1 MAITR
6 NKKEEIVSDLNTW
19 AQKSQ
24 AIIIVKYGGMTMPQ
38 LDKVRHAMRKAEGE
52 FHVSKNTLATKV
64 LKEHSLNVP
73 EKWLTGQTAMS
84 FCFKDPAAVAKSL
97 GDLGKEFDKLQ
108 VVGGVLSGKALDADG
123 IKALA
128 SLPPLEVLRAQILG
142 ALSAPASSIVGA
154 LNSAV
159 GSVMYA
165 LQAKVDKEQPA
176 SS

>member
-1 MAITR
+1 LAISKE
-6 NKKEEIVSDLNTW
+6 KKGAALGDLKEW
-19 AQKSQ
+19 VDRSQ

-38 LDKVRHAMRKAEGE
+38 LDKVRNEMRKAQGE
-52 FHVSKNTLATKV
+52 FHVAKNTLATKV
-64 LKEHSLNVP
+64 LEEHGLSVP

-108 VVGGVLSGKALDADG
+108 VVGGVLSGKALDAEG

>member
-6 NKKEEIVSDLNTW
+6 NKKEEIVGDLNDW

-52 FHVSKNTLATKV
+52 FHVTKNTLATKV
-64 LKEHSLNVP
+64 LKEHGLKVP

-108 VVGGVLSGKALDADG
+108 VMGGVMSGTTMDAEG

-128 SLPPLEVLRAQILG
+128 SLPSLDVLRAQIIG
-142 ALSAPASSIVGA
+142 TLSGPASGLVSV
-154 LNSAV
+154 LNAAV
-159 GSVMYA
+159 GSVMFA
-165 LQAKVDKEQPA
+165 LQAKIDKEQPA
-176 SS
+176 A

>member
-6 NKKEEIVSDLNTW
+6 NKKEEIVGELNDW

-52 FHVSKNTLATKV
+52 FHVTKNTLATKV
-64 LKEHSLNVP
+64 LKEHGLNIP
-73 EKWLTGQTAMS
+73 AKWLTGQTAMS

-108 VVGGVLSGKALDADG
+108 VMGGVMSGTTMDAEG

-128 SLPPLEVLRAQILG
+128 SLPSLDVLRAQIIG
-142 ALSAPASSIVGA
+142 ALSGPASGLVSV
-154 LNSAV
+154 LNAAV
-159 GSVMYA
+159 GGVMFA
-165 LQAKVDKEQPA
+165 LQAKIDKEQPA
-176 SS
+176 A

>member
-6 NKKEEIVSDLNTW
+6 NKKEEIVGDLNDW

-52 FHVSKNTLATKV
+52 FHVTKNTLATKV
-64 LKEHSLNVP
+64 LNEHGLKVP
-73 EKWLTGQTAMS
+73 EKWLKGQTAMS

-108 VVGGVLSGKALDADG
+108 VMGGVMSGTTMDAEG

-128 SLPPLEVLRAQILG
+128 SLPSLDVLRAQIIG
-142 ALSAPASSIVGA
+142 ALSGPASGLVGV

-159 GSVMYA
+159 GSVMFA
-165 LQAKVDKEQPA
+165 LQARIDKEQPA
-176 SS
+176 A

>member
-6 NKKEEIVSDLNTW
+6 NKKEEIVGDLNDW

-52 FHVSKNTLATKV
+52 FHVTKNTLATKV
-64 LKEHSLNVP
+64 LKEHGLIVP
-73 EKWLTGQTAMS
+73 EKWLKGQTAMS

-108 VVGGVLSGKALDADG
+108 VMGGVMSGTT
-123 IKALA
+123 IIVRMR
-128 SLPPLEVLRAQILG
+128 SRRR
-142 ALSAPASSIVGA
+142 SIVRVAMTAGIA
-154 LNSAV
+154 H
-159 GSVMYA
+159 
-165 LQAKVDKEQPA
+165 AKPDSIGTNARPWRFIA
-176 SS
+176 RITRSIR

>member
-6 NKKEEIVSDLNTW
+6 NKKEEIVGDLNDW

-52 FHVSKNTLATKV
+52 FHVTKNTLATKV
-64 LKEHSLNVP
+64 LKEHGLKVP

-97 GDLGKEFDKLQ
+97 GDLGKEFDKLK
-108 VVGGVLSGKALDADG
+108 VMGGVMSGTTMDAEG

-128 SLPPLEVLRAQILG
+128 SLPSLDVLRAQIIG
-142 ALSAPASSIVGA
+142 TLSGPASGLVGV

-159 GSVMYA
+159 GSVMFA
-165 LQAKVDKEQPA
+165 LQARIDKEQPA
-176 SS
+176 A